1 MSTRNDDGGAYFLL
15 VAWCTVTKA
24 WRDGAGRYPSVQ
36 DAERAATDPGIYR
49 VAYVNG
55 GRRCHLELFAKVPPD

>member
-1 MSTRNDDGGAYFLL
+1 MSKQNDAYFVLT
-15 VAWCTVTKA
+15 AWCSVAKS
-24 WRDGAGRYPSVQ
+24 WKEEPGRYDSVQ

-55 GRRCHLELFAKVPPD
+55 ERRCDL